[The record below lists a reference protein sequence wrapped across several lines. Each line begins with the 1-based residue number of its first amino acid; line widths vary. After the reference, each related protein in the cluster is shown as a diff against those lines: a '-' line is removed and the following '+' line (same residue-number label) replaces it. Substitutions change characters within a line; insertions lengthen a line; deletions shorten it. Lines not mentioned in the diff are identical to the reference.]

1 MGASGGGRSPCLL
14 LGWPGH
20 LSLLPAPSR
29 TRSGHPDL
37 RREGNLSSSCHG
49 AQPFHPVYLA
59 VAEGTRRTLTSSL
72 KNDKRREGE
81 GREKGRKCRTKRRGL
96 FKGPFKLTPPRT
108 SPPLQRISRRD
119 PCPLQRGEQGC
130 RLSVRRLLPL
140 PCSLPLQDCNP
151 QHSQLAP
158 SLTTLPFSHE
168 QRQEASRQ
176 NGQTSWVGFNHRG
189 PYVLKYPDILGL
201 RLKEQSQLL
210 LGNSSLS
217 RSKHQVL
224 PRAFAKK
231 GFVDLLQNLRK
242 AERLKQERGFQS
254 M

>member
-1 MGASGGGRSPCLL
+1 MRPLSPAELWGPPGVAGPRAPCWGGRGTRASCQ
-14 LGWPGH
+14 H
-20 LSLLPAPSR
+20 PAGPAAATLTS
-29 TRSGHPDL
+29 
-37 RREGNLSSSCHG
+37 EGKETSSCHG
-49 AQPFHPVYLA
+49 AEPFHPACLVA
-59 VAEGTRRTLTSSL
+59 AEGTRGTLTSSL

-81 GREKGRKCRTKRRGL
+81 GREKGRKRGTKCRGL
-96 FKGPFKLTPPRT
+96 FKGPFDFTLPRT
-108 SPPLQRISRRD
+108 SPPLQRISPRD
-119 PCPLQRGEQGC
+119 PCPLRRGG
-130 RLSVRRLLPL
+130 SVRRLLPL
-140 PCSLPLQDCNP
+140 PCRLPLQDCNP

-217 RSKHQVL
+217 QSRHQVL
-224 PRAFAKK
+224 PRAFCKK
-231 GFVDLLQNLRK
+231 ALWICSKISERQN
-242 AERLKQERGFQS
+242 A
-254 M
+254 